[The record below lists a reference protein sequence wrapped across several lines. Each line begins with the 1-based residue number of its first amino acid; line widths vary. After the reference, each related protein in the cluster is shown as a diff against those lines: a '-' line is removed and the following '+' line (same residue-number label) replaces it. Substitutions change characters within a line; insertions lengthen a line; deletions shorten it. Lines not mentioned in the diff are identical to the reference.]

1 METINLLKNI
11 QKTGKIASTLITSI
25 MLVAMIIGVM
35 GSIQSV
41 VNGNNS
47 TTYGSHKVQ
56 SAGQHVQN
64 AVTQVTKAAPAQA
77 ETKAPAFANETT
89 SVQTVNA
96 PISYST
102 SYQSIARSAAVAN
115 GINPDRFVRQ
125 IQQESGFNPNAVSP
139 AGAIGIAQFMPGTAA
154 GMGIN
159 PHDPVA
165 SLNAA
170 ARMMGNLDKQFGG
183 DYNKALAAYNA
194 GPGAVQNAV
203 RRGGGNWLSYLPTET
218 RNYVAI
224 I

>member
-1 METINLLKNI
+1 MLKNTH
-11 QKTGKIASTLITSI
+11 KTGKIASTLIASI
-25 MLVAMIIGVM
+25 VLIAMIIGVM

-41 VNGNNS
+41 VNGNHNVTS
-47 TTYGSHKVQ
+47 GSHQVQ
-56 SAGQHVQN
+56 SAGQHTQN
-64 AVTQVTKAAPAQA
+64 TVALTQVTKAAPAQA
-77 ETKAPAFANETT
+77 ETHAPAFANGNAS
-89 SVQTVNA
+89 SVQTNA

-102 SYQSIARSAAVAN
+102 SYQSVARSAAAAN

-170 ARMMGNLDKQFGG
+170 ARMMGNLNKQFGG

-194 GPGAVQNAV
+194 GPGAVQSAV
-203 RRGGGNWLSYLPTET
+203 RSGGGNWLSYLPAET